1 MAIVRKRSITLIDC
15 TLRDSSYAIDFQFS
29 ARDTRNIAA
38 GLEKA
43 GVSMIEVGH
52 GLGLGA
58 SSHHH
63 GIALESDEDYLIS
76 AKTAL
81 RKAKFG
87 AFFIP
92 GIGKRENLAN
102 ARALG
107 MDFVRI
113 GADITGIDVARE
125 YVEYAKEL
133 GYQVSLNPMKTYV
146 VSPIDAGVLAKR
158 IRDWGMDMLAVVD
171 SAGCMLPDAVAEYT
185 KAYRENFD
193 GRVGF
198 HGHNNLGLAHANC
211 LAAVQAGADIVDGT
225 LRGMGRSAGNAQ
237 TEILA
242 YVLDKAGYDVGV
254 DPVAIFQTLTQFLE
268 PIMNY
273 EQGIPPME
281 VLFGMTQFH
290 SSFLP
295 RFKRVLDKHDVDLKR
310 LIMEVSRIDCVNP
323 SDDLIERTARG
334 ISFANE

>member
-1 MAIVRKRSITLIDC
+1 MVIVKKRKVVLIDC

-29 ARDTRNIAA
+29 SRDTKNIAI

-43 GVSMIEVGH
+43 GISMIEVGH

-58 SSHHH
+58 SSHQH
-63 GIALESDEDYLIS
+63 GIALETDTEYL
-76 AKTAL
+76 TAARAVL

-92 GIGKRENLAN
+92 GIGEKEDLAN
-102 ARALG
+102 ARAVG

-113 GADITGIDVARE
+113 GADITGIDIAQK
-125 YVEYAKEL
+125 YVEFAKQL
-133 GYQVSLNPMKTYV
+133 GFQVSLNPMKTYA
-146 VSPIDAGVLAKR
+146 VSPVDAGKLAR
-158 IRDWGMDMLAVVD
+158 RVRNWGMDVLAVVD
-171 SAGCMLPDAVAEYT
+171 SAGCMLPAAVAEYT
-185 KAYRENFD
+185 TAYRESFS
-193 GRVGF
+193 GQIGF

-211 LAAVQAGADIVDGT
+211 LAAVEAGADVVDGT

-254 DPVAIFQTLTQFLE
+254 DPVGIFQTLTKYLE
-268 PIMNY
+268 PIMLY
-273 EQGIPPME
+273 DQGIPPME

-290 SSFLP
+290 SSLMP
-295 RFKRVLDKHDVDLKR
+295 RFKRALTKYDVDLKR
-310 LIMEVSRIDCVNP
+310 LIMDVSRIDCVNP
-323 SDDLIERTARG
+323 SDELIEQTARDL
-334 ISFANE
+334 SRTDE